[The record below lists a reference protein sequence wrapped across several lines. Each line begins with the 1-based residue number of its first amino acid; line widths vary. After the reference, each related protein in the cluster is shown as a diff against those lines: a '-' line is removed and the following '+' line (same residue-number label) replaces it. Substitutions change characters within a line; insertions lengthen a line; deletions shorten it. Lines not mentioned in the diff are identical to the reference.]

1 MQQQITFEV
10 DRGRHLQPDDQ
21 HGKDVIIRLAQTLDI
36 NDPTKKLSARM
47 VQKRTGNEVLC
58 CYKTSISELQLEY
71 ERLKAALRQDV
82 VLEQVADECV
92 SNAIAD
98 ASETNCSGSLA
109 VLLSVSSTAWLCCC
123 DEHVDEDLVK
133 INVTSEA
140 NIELWNLLCTP
151 TPHRRSRRP
160 TRTTAGNVPFTMT
173 FEGTERS

>member
-82 VLEQVADECV
+82 VLEQVVDERV

-98 ASETNCSGSLA
+98 ASETNLNGNLSRA
-109 VLLSVSSTAWLCCC
+109 VVCLDCCVKFHLS
-123 DEHVDEDLVK
+123 HGRFEDRTLEDPLVFRG
-133 INVTSEA
+133 V
-140 NIELWNLLCTP
+140 
-151 TPHRRSRRP
+151 R
-160 TRTTAGNVPFTMT
+160 
-173 FEGTERS
+173 